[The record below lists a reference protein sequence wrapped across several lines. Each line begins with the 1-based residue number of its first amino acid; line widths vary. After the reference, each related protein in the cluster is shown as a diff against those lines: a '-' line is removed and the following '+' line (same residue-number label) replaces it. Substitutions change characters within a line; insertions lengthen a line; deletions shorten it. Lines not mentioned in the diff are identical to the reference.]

1 MNANQL
7 KSLHYYTLSSIPTP
21 LSRYY
26 ANTLESFNHEKSIKY
41 PDSITLGRMCQK
53 CSQVNIPGIN
63 IKVRLRKN
71 GLVYKCMSCK
81 HVNRYKLPPTASTAS
96 TPSSTTPSSTTA
108 SSTTASSTTSK
119 KKRLKKKSLQ
129 ALLDQKKQLTSS
141 GSLNL
146 MEFMN

>member
-81 HVNRYKLPPTASTAS
+81 HVNRYKLPPTPSTDSTAS
-96 TPSSTTPSSTTA
+96 TPSSTTPSSTTT
-108 SSTTASSTTSK
+108 SSTMPK